1 MTNYEAIKQMS
12 IEELAFFLCVV
23 ENNDLNS
30 IPNINIEDVNYFL
43 EYLNKDGNG
52 LVEYVRELLNK
63 VKSTS

>member
-23 ENNDLNS
+23 ENNDHNS
-30 IPNINIEDVNYFL
+30 ILNINNEDVNYFL

-63 VKSTS
+63 IKSTS